1 MNNNVTK
8 PKTING
14 YKIDGNHVILTP
26 TQFSM
31 FESQYEQFGAV
42 AGYSEIEQFVCDCI
56 SNALKAHNVKITS
69 MQVGSDKTGSNSDVM
84 NMFLKKIDEVHKEF
98 VSNYKGE
105 IFSID
110 GKYFWLDGKNKLRE
124 FSPTFTARTP
134 EGYDSKSYQKHL
146 LEKAKKQGLSLNN
159 EAKEVVESET
169 NEVDEVVSEI

>member
-1 MNNNVTK
+1 MDTNVNK

-14 YKIDGNHVILTP
+14 YKIMDNHVILTP

-31 FESQYEQFGAV
+31 FESQYEQFGSV
-42 AGYSEIEQFVCDCI
+42 AGYSEIDAFVCDCI
-56 SNALKAHNVKITS
+56 NNALKAHNVKITS
-69 MQVGSDKTGSNSDVM
+69 MQVGSDKTGSNSDTM
-84 NMFLKKIDEVHKEF
+84 NAFLKKIDEVHKEF
-98 VSNYKGE
+98 VNNYKGE

-159 EAKEVVESET
+159 EAEVVESET
-169 NEVDEVVSEI
+169 NEVNEVVNEL

>member
-1 MNNNVTK
+1 MDTNVNK

-31 FESQYEQFGAV
+31 FESQYEQFGSV
-42 AGYSEIEQFVCDCI
+42 AGYSEIDAFVCDCI
-56 SNALKAHNVKITS
+56 TNALKAHNVKITS

-84 NMFLKKIDEVHKEF
+84 NMFLKKIEEEHKKF
-98 VSNYKGE
+98 VDTYKGE

-159 EAKEVVESET
+159 EAEVVESETT